1 MTLNCSGYPRGSH
14 LKAVSFQYN
23 LAPRV
28 KGRKNTMTHQEYVA
42 VGKILAYLP
51 EHATLRAEVLARLAK
66 DHCDERRALIFY
78 GDYYFCLLVDKLL
91 EPGHWT
97 NALATYRYLS
107 TSPIHKATY
116 RYLSTSPIHT
126 AFKKTLMNAYLRR
139 AQIRKE
145 YQRYRDATPKWGK
158 DLVVAPDLTQWRS
171 GRALQ

>member
-1 MTLNCSGYPRGSH
+1 
-14 LKAVSFQYN
+14 
-23 LAPRV
+23 
-28 KGRKNTMTHQEYVA
+28 MTHQEYVA

-97 NALATYRYLS
+97 NALAAYHYLS
-107 TSPIHKATY
+107 TSPIHK
-116 RYLSTSPIHT
+116 P
-126 AFKKTLMNAYLRR
+126 FKKTLMNAYLRR
-139 AQIRKE
+139 AQIRKG

-158 DLVVAPDLTQWRS
+158 DLVVAPDLTRWRS
-171 GRALQ
+171 GRALR